1 MLNIFCHGVIV
12 PLLKSKHGD
21 ATQIDMYRGITLSP
35 VISKLFESVLL
46 GVYEDYSDS
55 DNLQFVFLNSS
66 CNHAMFVLH
75 ESIQYYTK
83 YGAKVFGGFPDA
95 SKAFDKVLHN
105 GLLLLNKNVPVSLV
119 LLSKNWYSRLCCSI
133 KSKGILGKCFQ
144 VLSGVRQGKVLSPYL
159 FGVYVDDLI
168 ADLRNSSYGIHVGSL
183 FAGCLFHADDIVLLS
198 PTCYGL
204 QRLVNIC

>member
-1 MLNIFCHGVIV
+1 M
-12 PLLKSKHGD
+12 
-21 ATQIDMYRGITLSP
+21 
-35 VISKLFESVLL
+35 
-46 GVYEDYSDS
+46 
-55 DNLQFVFLNSS
+55 
-66 CNHAMFVLH
+66 
-75 ESIQYYTK
+75 
-83 YGAKVFGGFPDA
+83 
-95 SKAFDKVLHN
+95 LHN
-105 GLLLLNKNVPVSLV
+105 GLLLLDKNVPVSLV